1 MVEST
6 LTDKG
11 QTTVPRQVREA
22 LGLKPRSRLQWDIE
36 EDGTVIVKPEP
47 SALTLFGSLK
57 SKVPF
62 PGIKEEKDAVCE
74 IMASEAAQE
83 GSEG

>member
-6 LTDKG
+6 ITDKG

-22 LGLKPRSRLQWDIE
+22 LGLKPRSRLQWDIAA
-36 EDGTVIVKPEP
+36 DGTVIVKPEP
-47 SALTLFGSLK
+47 SALALFGSLK

-62 PGIKEEKDAVCE
+62 PGLKEEKDAARE
-74 IMASEAAQE
+74 IMASEAAHE